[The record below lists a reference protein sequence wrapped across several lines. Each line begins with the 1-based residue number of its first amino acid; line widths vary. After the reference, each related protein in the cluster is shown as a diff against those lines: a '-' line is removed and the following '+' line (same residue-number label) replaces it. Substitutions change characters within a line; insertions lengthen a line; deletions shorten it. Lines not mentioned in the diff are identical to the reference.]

1 MKVIEKLNFIQN
13 KELSAKDNVEGFLNI
28 IEEKNQDIN
37 AFLELNSEKAIA
49 QAEEIDNKIANGDKV
64 GSLSGL
70 VFGIKANINVEDLI
84 VSAASKT
91 LENYYGSYNA
101 TVIDRILKEDGIVIG
116 LTNMDEFAAGSST
129 ETSYYGIT
137 NNPAAPGRIPG
148 GSSGGSAAAIAA
160 EMCDIALG
168 SDTGGSI
175 RNPASHCGVI
185 GFKPA
190 YGAVSRQGLLD
201 LSMSLDQIG
210 PFANDVSGIAL
221 ALNTIVDYDETECTS
236 LKWEEPDFTSVLG
249 ENSLEGMKIATCN
262 DFIEV
267 SDEKINKT
275 VNKSINKLV
284 DAGAELVEVSFEHLD
299 ICLPTYYLINYVEFF
314 SATRKYD
321 GREYGSRIEE
331 VCGEEVLR
339 RINIGSHISQKE
351 FSGKFYKKAL
361 VARSLIRKDINAMLE
376 NVDMIVGPTVPKLPH
391 KIGEELEPMEM
402 YAYDVLTVIANLA
415 GIPAG
420 SIKAGEVDGIP
431 VGLQMQA
438 KPLDDLK
445 IIKAMSVFENI

>member
-249 ENSLEGMKIATCN
+249 ENSLEDMKIATCN

-284 DAGAELVEVSFEHLD
+284 DA
-299 ICLPTYYLINYVEFF
+299 
-314 SATRKYD
+314 
-321 GREYGSRIEE
+321 
-331 VCGEEVLR
+331 
-339 RINIGSHISQKE
+339 
-351 FSGKFYKKAL
+351 
-361 VARSLIRKDINAMLE
+361 
-376 NVDMIVGPTVPKLPH
+376 
-391 KIGEELEPMEM
+391 
-402 YAYDVLTVIANLA
+402 
-415 GIPAG
+415 
-420 SIKAGEVDGIP
+420 
-431 VGLQMQA
+431 
-438 KPLDDLK
+438 
-445 IIKAMSVFENI
+445 